1 MIKFIKV
8 FFLLVNSILYSQA
21 LGGVKK
27 METLYSRLNILKQ
40 ETRKIEAKVNSIN
53 TINLSNKWIYR
64 KNFINGNNKI
74 ELKAIESNIEMI
86 PRIEEES
93 KRIIWCGKIENTM
106 NEYEENL
113 SRNYKLLLDDIEEN
127 KIYITK
133 ENYKFV
139 AFDDLM
145 TFLVNNTLYSEKTIT
160 EMFKKQSTFKE
171 FREFLNYLA
180 KDYVK

>member
-1 MIKFIKV
+1 
-8 FFLLVNSILYSQA
+8 
-21 LGGVKK
+21 
-27 METLYSRLNILKQ
+27 
-40 ETRKIEAKVNSIN
+40 
-53 TINLSNKWIYR
+53 
-64 KNFINGNNKI
+64 
-74 ELKAIESNIEMI
+74 MI

-113 SRNYKLLLDDIEEN
+113 SRYYKLLLDDIEEN

-145 TFLVNNTLYSEKTIT
+145 NFLVNNTLYSEKRIT

>member
-1 MIKFIKV
+1 
-8 FFLLVNSILYSQA
+8 
-21 LGGVKK
+21 

-64 KNFINGNNKI
+64 KNFINDNNKI

-113 SRNYKLLLDDIEEN
+113 SRYYKLLLDDIEEN

-145 TFLVNNTLYSEKTIT
+145 NF
-160 EMFKKQSTFKE
+160 
-171 FREFLNYLA
+171 
-180 KDYVK
+180 

>member
-1 MIKFIKV
+1 MKNLEITQEAAVKAYSEASKNGK
-8 FFLLVNSILYSQA
+8 LLL
-21 LGGVKK
+21 
-27 METLYSRLNILKQ
+27 
-40 ETRKIEAKVNSIN
+40 
-53 TINLSNKWIYR
+53 
-64 KNFINGNNKI
+64 
-74 ELKAIESNIEMI
+74 
-86 PRIEEES
+86 
-93 KRIIWCGKIENTM
+93 
-106 NEYEENL
+106 ENL
-113 SRNYKLLLDDIEEN
+113 SRYYKLLLDDIEEN

-145 TFLVNNTLYSEKTIT
+145 NFLVNNTLYSEKRIT